1 MSHKLGSESQILEFK
16 EKINDGVYKTLSAFA
31 NTEGGTLYI
40 GIDDNGTPKGIN
52 LSSKEVEGIVS
63 KIIDSL
69 GIHPEIVF
77 IEIEEKTVL
86 KLSVSKSLVPI
97 SFSGK
102 YYKRLGNTTRE
113 MSTEELKSFFNKNS
127 NWDCLVGDYDLSE
140 IDETTV
146 KRFLNKAFES
156 GRISFKEENIFEAL
170 TRLKLIV
177 NEKITNA
184 AIILF
189 GKNPQKY
196 FTNAILRLGRFKDEF
211 TIISDKQLDGNL
223 FSQIEKAE
231 EQIKQLINLR
241 YEIKDFERTEIW
253 DYPLTAIREAFL
265 NSIIHRDYFKN
276 NIQTQVKIF
285 DDYIWFYNAGG
296 LVEGLSLLQLKGVH
310 PSLTRNPLIMHIFYL
325 AGYVE
330 EYGSG
335 IARII
340 NALKKQNLPEPE
352 FKEEFAGFSVYFHK
366 EKSDTD
372 YSFLK
377 DLKERQIK
385 ALLYIKENGSI
396 GNKEYQELYQVSKRT
411 ATNDLTELLDK
422 NILEK
427 STFNGKV
434 KDYIL
439 NDKWGNHG
447 AIVGAIMGQLGQK

>member
-16 EKINDGVYKTLSAFA
+16 EKMNDGVYKTLSGFA
-31 NTEGGTLYI
+31 NTEGGILYI
-40 GIDDNGTPKGIN
+40 GIDDNGTPKGVT
-52 LSSKEVEGIVS
+52 LSNKEVEGIVS

-113 MSTEELKSFFNKNS
+113 MSTEELKRFFNKNS

-156 GRISFKEENIFEAL
+156 GRISFKEENIFESL

-241 YEIKDFERTEIW
+241 YEIKGFEHT
-253 DYPLTAIREAFL
+253 
-265 NSIIHRDYFKN
+265 
-276 NIQTQVKIF
+276 
-285 DDYIWFYNAGG
+285 
-296 LVEGLSLLQLKGVH
+296 
-310 PSLTRNPLIMHIFYL
+310 
-325 AGYVE
+325 
-330 EYGSG
+330 
-335 IARII
+335 
-340 NALKKQNLPEPE
+340 
-352 FKEEFAGFSVYFHK
+352 
-366 EKSDTD
+366 
-372 YSFLK
+372 
-377 DLKERQIK
+377 
-385 ALLYIKENGSI
+385 
-396 GNKEYQELYQVSKRT
+396 
-411 ATNDLTELLDK
+411 TNDLSDLLDK

-427 STFNGKV
+427 STYF
-434 KDYIL
+434 
-439 NDKWGNHG
+439 
-447 AIVGAIMGQLGQK
+447 